1 MAPAQTIQQTVD
13 HLFRHESGKM
23 ISVLSKLLGLQNI
36 ETAQDIVQDALVQAM
51 KSWSFNGL
59 PDSPSAW
66 LYRVAK
72 NKAIDYLRRERKFKE
87 ISPQY
92 GYLLKSEYTLTPT
105 VNKFFLEDEIQDSQ
119 LRMIFAC
126 CHPSIAPES
135 QIALALKILCGL
147 SVGEIAR
154 AFLTSEETIAKRIY
168 RAKEKFKSENI
179 ELELPPVNQLPPR
192 LDGVLQSL
200 YLLFSEGYKSSHPDY
215 LIREDLCEEAIR
227 LTFLLTCNT
236 ATNQP
241 RTNALLSLM
250 CFQASRLQA
259 RLDDKGSIILLKHQ
273 DRTKWYQPLIK
284 KGFRYLDTAFLN
296 DDVPSSTYHLEAV
309 IASLHAEAPSFEATD
324 WKTIY
329 SLYDALYRRHPNP
342 VVALNKA
349 IAAGYAL
356 DKEKALEQM
365 LSIKNLDHYYLYH
378 TSIGELY
385 FELNNKTEAKKYFQ
399 KALTIT
405 TSRQEQE
412 LLMDK
417 LEKCGDASIEVPS
430 QTEPETKQ

>member
-1 MAPAQTIQQTVD
+1 MPPTQIIQQTVD

-23 ISVLSKLLGLQNI
+23 VAVLSKLLGLQNI
-36 ETAQDIVQDALVQAM
+36 ETAQDLVQDALVQAM

-59 PDSPSAW
+59 PDNPSAW

-126 CHPSIAPES
+126 CHPSIPPDS

-179 ELELPPVNQLPPR
+179 ELELPPVNELPRR

-227 LTFLLTCNT
+227 LTYLLTRNT
-236 ATNQP
+236 NANQP

-273 DRTKWYQPLIK
+273 DRTKWYRPLMQ
-284 KGFRYLDTAFLN
+284 KGFMYLDTAFAN
-296 DDVPSSTYHLEAV
+296 DDVQSSNYHLEAV
-309 IASLHAEAPSFEATD
+309 IASLHAEAPSFEKTD

-329 SLYDALYRRHPNP
+329 SLYEALYRLHPNP

-349 IAAGYAL
+349 IAAAYAL
-356 DKEKALEQM
+356 DKETSLAQM
-365 LSIKNLDHYYLYH
+365 LNIKNLEHYYLYH

-399 KALTIT
+399 KALLIT
-405 TSRQEQE
+405 TSRQEKE
-412 LLMDK
+412 LLISK
-417 LEKCGDASIEVPS
+417 LEKCSQS
-430 QTEPETKQ
+430 QTSQREDHQPQKT